1 MESEKCI
8 KNAIKDV
15 EEGSSIRKAA
25 SKWGVVWS
33 TVQDK
38 CSGRTKGMRCGP
50 LPFITKA
57 EEERLAIWL
66 IERAKRGFGLT
77 VAEFLDCVKKVLDKD
92 NSFQGELTGTEMVP
106 QFHGEKSLGLIK
118 ECPPSV

>member
-1 MESEKCI
+1 
-8 KNAIKDV
+8 
-15 EEGSSIRKAA
+15 
-25 SKWGVVWS
+25 
-33 TVQDK
+33 
-38 CSGRTKGMRCGP
+38 MRCGP

-66 IERAKRGFGLT
+66 IKRAKQGFGLT

-106 QFHGEKSLGLIK
+106 
-118 ECPPSV
+118 